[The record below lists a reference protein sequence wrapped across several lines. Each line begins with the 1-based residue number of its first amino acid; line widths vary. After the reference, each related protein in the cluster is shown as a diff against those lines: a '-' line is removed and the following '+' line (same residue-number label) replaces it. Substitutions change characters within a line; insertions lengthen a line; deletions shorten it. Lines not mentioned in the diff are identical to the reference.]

1 MISNIII
8 ILLMIS
14 PLSRESNESSYKM
27 CMIENHQ
34 PRTCCLIPFSNEFSL
49 ETNYISLTRIASFY
63 WILSFPLPSCLSFS
77 AVSFL
82 VRFGKWTVSIAFW
95 NVQKGLKRWNCK
107 AKKHSLFQPF
117 SPHVH
122 EGNLLLYILCFI
134 LELTLF
140 TWWAYQAHDQLVR
153 IHVIT

>member
-1 MISNIII
+1 
-8 ILLMIS
+8 MIS
-14 PLSRESNESSYKM
+14 PLSRESNGSSYKM

-49 ETNYISLTRIASFY
+49 ETNYISLTRIASLAFIRS
-63 WILSFPLPSCLSFS
+63 WVFLFHHVFHFQQFLSLLGPESELWTLLSDMCKK
-77 AVSFL
+77 AW
-82 VRFGKWTVSIAFW
+82 KDEIAK
-95 NVQKGLKRWNCK
+95 QKNT
-107 AKKHSLFQPF
+107 PF
-117 SPHVH
+117 S
-122 EGNLLLYILCFI
+122 NLFLHMFMKETYSDILCFI